1 MSVSRGRTVLATPG
15 PTILPDEVLS
25 AMHRQPIDLYGSAM
39 EDITQGCL
47 ADLRALFGTKDSVYI
62 YTANGHGCWEAAL
75 TNILSRG
82 DKALALESG
91 LFATAWADLA
101 RALGIDVETLPGD
114 PRRAVDP
121 AALEERLRADRDHRI
136 KAILVVQVD
145 TASSVVND
153 IPAIRATIDAA
164 GHPALFLVDAIASLA
179 TMPFTMDDWRV
190 DVALGAAQKG
200 LMLPPGLAFV
210 AAGRR
215 AQEARQS
222 ADLVTRYWDWV
233 FRDGEENYMKHCGTA
248 PEHLIFGLRQSLD
261 LLAEEGQDATF
272 RRHQLLAD
280 AVREA
285 VSVWSESGALE
296 FNIIEPAQ
304 RSNAVTTV
312 LTRGFDP
319 LDLQNWCDN
328 VCGVSLGTGIG
339 SFSGNAFRIAHMGHI
354 NAPSILGV
362 LGSVEAG
369 LTALRLGKIAGGVS
383 AASALLGREAVGSR
397 Q

>member
-62 YTANGHGCWEAAL
+62 YPANGHGCWEAAL

-91 LFATAWADLA
+91 LFATAWADL
-101 RALGIDVETLPGD
+101 PGRSASMS
-114 PRRAVDP
+114 RR
-121 AALEERLRADRDHRI
+121 
-136 KAILVVQVD
+136 
-145 TASSVVND
+145 S
-153 IPAIRATIDAA
+153 PAIRAGRSIRRRWKSGCGRIATTASRRSSSSRSTPLRALSTIFRRSARRSMQP
-164 GHPALFLVDAIASLA
+164 GIRALFLVDAIASLA

-285 VSVWSESGALE
+285 VSVWSQSGALE

>member
-47 ADLRALFGTKDSVYI
+47 SDLRSLFGTEGSVYI

-75 TNILSRG
+75 TNILSWG
-82 DKALALESG
+82 DKVLALESG

-101 RALGIDVETLPGD
+101 RALGIDVEILPGD

-121 AALEERLRADRDHRI
+121 AALEERLRADRDHFI

-153 IPAIRATIDAA
+153 IPAIRAAIDAT
-164 GHPALFLVDAIASLA
+164 GHPGLFLVDAIASLA
-179 TMPFTMDDWRV
+179 TMPFTMDEWRV

-210 AAGRR
+210 AAGPR
-215 AQEARQS
+215 ARQARQS
-222 ADLVTRYWDWV
+222 AGLVTRYWDWV
-233 FRDGEENYMKHCGTA
+233 FRDGDENYMKHCGTA

-261 LLAEEGQDATF
+261 LLAAEGPSATH

-285 VSVWSESGALE
+285 VSVWSEGGAVE
-296 FNIIEPAQ
+296 FNIIEPSQ
-304 RSNAVTTV
+304 RSNAVTTI
-312 LTRGFDP
+312 LSRGFDP
-319 LDLQNWCDN
+319 QDLQNWCEGT
-328 VCGVSLGTGIG
+328 CGVSLGTGIG
-339 SFSGNAFRIAHMGHI
+339 SVSGKGFRIAHMGHI

-369 LTALRLGKIAGGVS
+369 LTALRLGKVAGGVS
-383 AASALLGREAVGSR
+383 AASALLGRSIGR
-397 Q
+397 G

>member
-1 MSVSRGRTVLATPG
+1 
-15 PTILPDEVLS
+15 
-25 AMHRQPIDLYGSAM
+25 
-39 EDITQGCL
+39 
-47 ADLRALFGTKDSVYI
+47 
-62 YTANGHGCWEAAL
+62 
-75 TNILSRG
+75 
-82 DKALALESG
+82 
-91 LFATAWADLA
+91 
-101 RALGIDVETLPGD
+101 
-114 PRRAVDP
+114 
-121 AALEERLRADRDHRI
+121 
-136 KAILVVQVD
+136 
-145 TASSVVND
+145 
-153 IPAIRATIDAA
+153 
-164 GHPALFLVDAIASLA
+164 
-179 TMPFTMDDWRV
+179 
-190 DVALGAAQKG
+190 
-200 LMLPPGLAFV
+200 MLPPGLAFV

-261 LLAEEGQDATF
+261 LLAEEGPTATF

-285 VSVWSESGALE
+285 VSVWSESGALD

-312 LTRGFDP
+312 LARGFDP
-319 LDLQNWCDN
+319 IDLQNWCDS
-328 VCGVSLGTGIG
+328 VCGVALGTGIG

-369 LTALRLGKIAGGVS
+369 LTALRVGKVAGGVS
-383 AASALLGREAVGSR
+383 AACALLGRSIGR
-397 Q
+397 G